1 MNNYLHVITV
11 EVVHKLTIF
20 SPFEYYAQGVFFMRR
35 SFGRSRYRKWV
46 IIGRIGLFVIVVFF
60 TAVFVYFEMKVS
72 PFMSD
77 FTIMKGRQ
85 TMTELFSET
94 VNEKMTEMNL
104 SYDKLMNIT
113 YSQNGEVQSLNTDV
127 VTINELKNE
136 VTEDLSEKLS
146 GEFEYVV
153 ELPIGSIINTEFLSG
168 SGKAI
173 EFNNIVTG
181 DVSSEFRSEF
191 ETGGVNQTIHRLYI
205 DITGDLLIIGGGE
218 QEPIEMTT
226 SVLVG
231 ETVLVG
237 NVPAIIK

>member
-1 MNNYLHVITV
+1 MKRFNLGI
-11 EVVHKLTIF
+11 
-20 SPFEYYAQGVFFMRR
+20 
-35 SFGRSRYRKWV
+35 SRYRQWV
-46 IIGRIGLFVIVVFF
+46 IIGRVSICIIIIFF
-60 TAVFVYFEMKVS
+60 IAVFVYFEIKVS

-77 FTIMKGRQ
+77 YTIMKGKQ

-94 VNEKMTEMNL
+94 VNEKMKEMNL

-127 VTINELKNE
+127 ITVNKLKNE
-136 VTEDLSEKLS
+136 VTAELSEKLS

-168 SGKAI
+168 SGKTI
-173 EFNNIVTG
+173 EFNNTVTG
-181 DVSSEFRSEF
+181 DVKSEFRSEF

-218 QEPIEMTT
+218 QEPIELTT

-237 NVPAIIK
+237 NVPTIIK

>member
-1 MNNYLHVITV
+1 MKRFNLGI
-11 EVVHKLTIF
+11 
-20 SPFEYYAQGVFFMRR
+20 
-35 SFGRSRYRKWV
+35 SRYRKWV
-46 IIGRIGLFVIVVFF
+46 IIGRVSICIIIIFF
-60 TAVFVYFEMKVS
+60 IAAFVYFEIKVS

-77 FTIMKGRQ
+77 YTIMKGKQ

-94 VNEKMTEMNL
+94 VNEKMKEMNL

-127 VTINELKNE
+127 ITVNKLKNE
-136 VTEDLSEKLS
+136 VTAELSEKLS

-168 SGKAI
+168 SGKTI
-173 EFNNIVTG
+173 EFNNTVTG
-181 DVSSEFRSEF
+181 DVKSEFRSEF

-218 QEPIEMTT
+218 QEPIELTT

-237 NVPAIIK
+237 NVPTIIK

>member
-1 MNNYLHVITV
+1 M
-11 EVVHKLTIF
+11 KRD
-20 SPFEYYAQGVFFMRR
+20 PFAPGQNVRDFFQLRR
-35 SFGRSRYRKWV
+35 GQRRKHSAE
-46 IIGRIGLFVIVVFF
+46 R
-60 TAVFVYFEMKVS
+60 VS
-72 PFMSD
+72 
-77 FTIMKGRQ
+77 
-85 TMTELFSET
+85 
-94 VNEKMTEMNL
+94 VNEKMKEMNL

-127 VTINELKNE
+127 ITVNKLKNE
-136 VTEDLSEKLS
+136 VTAELSEKLS

-168 SGKAI
+168 SGKTI
-173 EFNNIVTG
+173 EFNNTVTG
-181 DVSSEFRSEF
+181 DVKSEFRSEF

-218 QEPIEMTT
+218 QEPIELTT

-237 NVPAIIK
+237 NVPTIIK

>member
-1 MNNYLHVITV
+1 
-11 EVVHKLTIF
+11 
-20 SPFEYYAQGVFFMRR
+20 
-35 SFGRSRYRKWV
+35 
-46 IIGRIGLFVIVVFF
+46 
-60 TAVFVYFEMKVS
+60 
-72 PFMSD
+72 
-77 FTIMKGRQ
+77 MKGQQ

-94 VNEKMTEMNL
+94 VNEKMNDMNL

-113 YSQNGEVQSLNTDV
+113 YSNNGEVQSLNTDV
-127 VTINELKNE
+127 VTVNKLKNE
-136 VTEDLSEKLS
+136 VTEELSEKLS
-146 GEFEYVV
+146 GKFEYAV

-168 SGKAI
+168 VGKSI

-181 DVSSEFRSEF
+181 DVKSAFRSEF

-205 DITGDLLIIGGGE
+205 DITGDLLIMGGGE
-218 QEPIEMTT
+218 QEPIELTT

>member
-1 MNNYLHVITV
+1 
-11 EVVHKLTIF
+11 
-20 SPFEYYAQGVFFMRR
+20 
-35 SFGRSRYRKWV
+35 
-46 IIGRIGLFVIVVFF
+46 
-60 TAVFVYFEMKVS
+60 
-72 PFMSD
+72 MSD
-77 FTIMKGRQ
+77 YTIMKGKQ

-94 VNEKMTEMNL
+94 VNEKMKEMNL

-127 VTINELKNE
+127 ITVNKLKNE
-136 VTEDLSEKLS
+136 VTAELSEKLS

-168 SGKAI
+168 SGKTI
-173 EFNNIVTG
+173 EFNNTVTG
-181 DVSSEFRSEF
+181 DVKSEFRSEF